1 MFAKQETTH
10 FVLCPK
16 QGNKIEVVVLN
27 RVCIFALRE
36 IRVSKAQRLNF
47 NEISVKYPPP
57 PPKKKTMGRKGWKV
71 GKKKEKRKK
80 NSKQKRSCQK
90 ED

>member
-57 PPKKKTMGRKGWKV
+57 PKKKKKQWEEKFEKWERK
-71 GKKKEKRKK
+71 KKKE
-80 NSKQKRSCQK
+80 Q
-90 ED
+90 

>member
-1 MFAKQETTH
+1 MFAKQETRH

-57 PPKKKTMGRKGWKV
+57 PKKKNN
-71 GKKKEKRKK
+71 GKKGLKSGKEKRKK

-90 ED
+90 QD

>member
-57 PPKKKTMGRKGWKV
+57 PKKKKQWEERVKKWERK
-71 GKKKEKRKK
+71 KKKE
-80 NSKQKRSCQK
+80 Q
-90 ED
+90 

>member
-57 PPKKKTMGRKGWKV
+57 PPKKKKQWEEKVEKWERK
-71 GKKKEKRKK
+71 KKKE
-80 NSKQKRSCQK
+80 Q
-90 ED
+90 

>member
-57 PPKKKTMGRKGWKV
+57 PPKKKQWEERVKKWERK
-71 GKKKEKRKK
+71 KKKE
-80 NSKQKRSCQK
+80 Q
-90 ED
+90 